1 MIRRFFIS
9 KQFKMIEV
17 TGKEQFDEQA
27 EFYASLKVNLE
38 KNHNFP
44 EYYLYKFIIL
54 NDKEKLTEIYKV
66 FDGTK
71 NTFSTRES
79 SNGKYISCSIFC
91 FVLDAE
97 HVIRL
102 YQEVAKIEGV
112 IML

>member
-1 MIRRFFIS
+1 
-9 KQFKMIEV
+9 MIEI
-17 TGKEQFDEQA
+17 TGNEPFDEQA
-27 EFYASLKVNLE
+27 EFYASLKINLD

-44 EYYLYKFIIL
+44 EDYLYKFIIV
-54 NDKEKLTEIYKV
+54 NNQEKLTEIYKV

-79 SNGKYISCSIFC
+79 SNGKYISITIQC

-102 YQEVAKIEGV
+102 NQDVAKIEGV

>member
-1 MIRRFFIS
+1 
-9 KQFKMIEV
+9 MIEV
-17 TGKEQFDEQA
+17 TGNEPFDEQA
-27 EFYASLKVNLE
+27 EFYASLKINLE

-44 EYYLYKFIIL
+44 EDYLYKFIIL
-54 NDKEKLTEIYKV
+54 NNQEKLTEIYKI

-79 SNGKYISCSIFC
+79 SNGKYISITIQC

-97 HVIRL
+97 QVIRF
-102 YQEVAKIEGV
+102 YKEVAKIEGV

>member
-1 MIRRFFIS
+1 
-9 KQFKMIEV
+9 MIEV
-17 TGKEQFDEQA
+17 TGNEPFDEQA
-27 EFYASLKVNLE
+27 EFYASLKINLD

-44 EYYLYKFIIL
+44 EDYLYKFIIV
-54 NDKEKLTEIYKV
+54 NNQEKLTEIYKV

-79 SNGKYISCSIFC
+79 SNGKYISITIQC

-97 HVIRL
+97 YVIRL

>member
-1 MIRRFFIS
+1 
-9 KQFKMIEV
+9 MIEI
-17 TGKEQFDEQA
+17 TGNEPFDEQA
-27 EFYASLKVNLE
+27 EFYASLKINLD

-44 EYYLYKFIIL
+44 EDYLYKFIIV
-54 NDKEKLTEIYKV
+54 NNQEKLTEIYKV

-79 SNGKYISCSIFC
+79 SNGKYISITIQC

-102 YQEVAKIEGV
+102 CQDVAKIEGV

>member
-1 MIRRFFIS
+1 
-9 KQFKMIEV
+9 MIEV
-17 TGKEQFDEQA
+17 TGNKQFDEQEILCFA
-27 EFYASLKVNLE
+27 KDKFR

-44 EYYLYKFIIL
+44 EDYLYKFIIL

-79 SNGKYISCSIFC
+79 SNGKYISCSIQC

-97 HVIRL
+97 QVIRL
-102 YQEVAKIEGV
+102 YKSCQN
-112 IML
+112 

>member
-1 MIRRFFIS
+1 
-9 KQFKMIEV
+9 MIEV
-17 TGKEQFDEQA
+17 TGNEPFDEQA
-27 EFYASLKVNLE
+27 EFYASLKINLE

-44 EYYLYKFIIL
+44 EDYLYKFIIV
-54 NDKEKLTEIYKV
+54 NNQEKLTEIYKV

-79 SNGKYISCSIFC
+79 SNGKYISITIQC
-91 FVLDAE
+91 FVLDSE

>member
-1 MIRRFFIS
+1 
-9 KQFKMIEV
+9 
-17 TGKEQFDEQA
+17 
-27 EFYASLKVNLE
+27 
-38 KNHNFP
+38 
-44 EYYLYKFIIL
+44 L

-79 SNGKYISCSIFC
+79 SNGKYISCSIQC

-97 HVIRL
+97 QVIRL
-102 YQEVAKIEGV
+102 YKEVAKIEGV

>member
-1 MIRRFFIS
+1 
-9 KQFKMIEV
+9 MIEV
-17 TGKEQFDEQA
+17 TGNEPFDEQA
-27 EFYASLKVNLE
+27 EFYASLKINLE

-44 EYYLYKFIIL
+44 EDYLYKFIIV
-54 NDKEKLTEIYKV
+54 NNQEKLTEIYKV

-79 SNGKYISCSIFC
+79 SNGKYISITIQC
-91 FVLDAE
+91 FVLDVE

-102 YQEVAKIEGV
+102 YQDIAKIEGV

>member
-1 MIRRFFIS
+1 
-9 KQFKMIEV
+9 MIEI
-17 TGKEQFDEQA
+17 TGNEPFDEQA
-27 EFYASLKVNLE
+27 EFYASLKINLE

-44 EYYLYKFIIL
+44 EDYLYKFIIV
-54 NDKEKLTEIYKV
+54 NNQEKLTEIYKV

-79 SNGKYISCSIFC
+79 SNGKYISITIRC

-102 YQEVAKIEGV
+102 YQDIAKIEGV

>member
-1 MIRRFFIS
+1 
-9 KQFKMIEV
+9 MIEV
-17 TGKEQFDEQA
+17 TGNEPFDEQA
-27 EFYASLKVNLE
+27 EFYASLKINLE

-44 EYYLYKFIIL
+44 EDYLYKFIIT
-54 NDKEKLTEIYKV
+54 NNQEKLTEIYKV

-79 SNGKYISCSIFC
+79 SNGKYISITIQC
-91 FVLDAE
+91 FVLDAD

-102 YQEVAKIEGV
+102 YKEVAKIEGV

>member
-1 MIRRFFIS
+1 
-9 KQFKMIEV
+9 MIEV
-17 TGKEQFDEQA
+17 TGKEPFDEQA

-44 EYYLYKFIIL
+44 EDYLYKFIIL
-54 NDKEKLTEIYKV
+54 NNQEKLTEIYKI

-79 SNGKYISCSIFC
+79 SNGKYISITIQC

-97 HVIRL
+97 HVIKL
-102 YQEVAKIEGV
+102 YKEVAKIEGV

>member
-1 MIRRFFIS
+1 
-9 KQFKMIEV
+9 MIEV
-17 TGKEQFDEQA
+17 TGNEQYDEQA

-44 EYYLYKFIIL
+44 EDYLYKFIIL
-54 NDKEKLTEIYKV
+54 NNQEKLTEIYKI

-79 SNGKYISCSIFC
+79 SNGKYISITIQC

-97 HVIRL
+97 QVIRF
-102 YQEVAKIEGV
+102 YKDVAKIEGV